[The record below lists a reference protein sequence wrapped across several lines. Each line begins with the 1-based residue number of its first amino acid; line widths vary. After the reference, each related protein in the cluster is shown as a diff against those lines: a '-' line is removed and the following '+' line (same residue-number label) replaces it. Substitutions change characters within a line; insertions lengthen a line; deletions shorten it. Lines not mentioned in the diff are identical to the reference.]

1 VAVAYLYIAM
11 NFITI
16 SQYFNRLQILFFI
29 LLMMPLLVF
38 IAVYF
43 FLPDNPA
50 DDRMEYLIIIIPTA
64 ALLDWLVGIII
75 FNKKIKSAR
84 KAQGLGAK
92 LEKYFEITI
101 VRYCFLSSVG
111 MILAVGFFLS
121 ASDVFTALYLL
132 NLLMSILYWPTGPK
146 VSRDLM
152 LKGDEH
158 EMVYFKKD
166 RF

>member
-1 VAVAYLYIAM
+1 MAVAYLYIAM

-16 SQYFNRLQILFFI
+16 SQYFNKLQILFFV
-29 LLMMPLLVF
+29 LLMMPLLIF

-43 FLPDNPA
+43 FFPDNPA
-50 DDRMEYLIIIIPTA
+50 DYRMEYFIIIPA
-64 ALLDWLVGIII
+64 AAFFDWLVGIIM

-101 VRYCFLSSVG
+101 VRYWFLASAG

-132 NLLMSILYWPTGPK
+132 NLIMSVLYWPTGPK
-146 VSRDLM
+146 VSRELM
-152 LKGDEH
+152 LKGDER

>member
-1 VAVAYLYIAM
+1 MAVAYLYIAM

-16 SQYFNRLQILFFI
+16 SQYLNKLQILFFI
-29 LLMMPLLVF
+29 FLMMPLLVF

-50 DDRMEYLIIIIPTA
+50 DHRMEYFIIIPTA
-64 ALLDWLVGIII
+64 AFCDWLVGTII

-132 NLLMSILYWPTGPK
+132 NLLTSILYWPTGPK